1 MRASVIVRKKM
12 GSWLTGGT
20 RQGRRTREYDEW
32 VPVASLQRMSAL
44 TVCGWRVGPVCSEAR
59 TRDGGV
65 GRAEESLDGPSRP
78 NSVPAQTSY
87 FFFFSFSFIL
97 FSFLFLNLNLNFKFV
112 VNLYSNF

>member
-1 MRASVIVRKKM
+1 M

-32 VPVASLQRMSAL
+32 GPVASHQRMSAL
-44 TVCGWRVGPVCSEAR
+44 TVCGWRVGPVCSEVR

-97 FSFLFLNLNLNFKFV
+97 FSCYFV
-112 VNLYSNF
+112 FI